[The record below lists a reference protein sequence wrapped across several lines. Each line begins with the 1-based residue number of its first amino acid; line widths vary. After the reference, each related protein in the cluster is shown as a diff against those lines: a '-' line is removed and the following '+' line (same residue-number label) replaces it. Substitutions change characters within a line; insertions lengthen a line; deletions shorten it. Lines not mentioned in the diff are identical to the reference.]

1 MKFSNKNEFMDAVR
15 EFTIQEGREIK
26 FRKNES
32 YRVRAICKWT
42 TGEDEDM
49 VRCPWVAYAF
59 RDSEETCW
67 QLKTFKNEHICPRMS
82 KNRAA
87 NRRWLAGKLVKKLRR
102 YPSLKHSEA
111 KAYFRRRCDLDLNKS
126 SLTRALM
133 DARNI
138 VYGDAAAQY
147 GLVRDY
153 AETLLKSNPGSTV
166 KIGTYLQG
174 DDPIFEKMYVC
185 LDGCKK
191 GFKAGCR
198 PLIGLDGAFLKTR
211 FGGQLSAVA
220 QDANNHIYPIAWAIV
235 DVENKENWRWFL
247 DLLLDDL
254 GDYMANK
261 WASMSDMQK
270 GLASAVKELMPNVH
284 HRFCVWHLWKN
295 FNKKWKEQE
304 YRGLLW
310 DCARETT
317 RHGFDQKM
325 DKLKRLNEG
334 AWAYLDKWPREA
346 WTRAYFRHD
355 QKIDNICN
363 NACEVFNSR
372 IKEYRA
378 KPIITLLE
386 EVRMFTMRS
395 IAKNKVKLSHHVGKL
410 PPIQHSRLQKI
421 RKESQKWTSIWSGDE
436 EYQRFEIHGW
446 PTNMAVDLG
455 KSICTCRF
463 WQITGMPCVHAC
475 AAISKINRNSE
486 DFCHY
491 WLTMKAYRDTY
502 KHSLNPIPGQD
513 LWERSEQNRPLAPK
527 MKRKPRS
534 TIQKR
539 WKDADEEPSSVK
551 KSKTETKLKRKYKEF
566 TCTYYGTRGH
576 TKRSC
581 FHRKVDD
588 LASALVSA
596 AAAVVA
602 KEKGSKARETRDPA
616 NAATSNTQP
625 AEINE
630 NAPLAPGEGVDDANA
645 SEIDLTQPTYS
656 QPENQEQVPPSD
668 PPPPPQ
674 QVTRPDKLQS
684 KRKKIFSVDP
694 MQGATSGTAA
704 RLAEFMTF
712 VPTPGFKPPT
722 TK

>member
-1 MKFSNKNEFMDAVR
+1 MDAVR
-15 EFTIQEGREIK
+15 EFTILKGREIK
-26 FRKNES
+26 FKRNES

-42 TGEDEDM
+42 IGEDEDM
-49 VRCPWVAYAF
+49 VRCPWVAYAS

-67 QLKTFKNEHICPRMS
+67 QLKIFKNEHICPRMS

-111 KAYFRRRCDLDLNKS
+111 KAYFRRS
-126 SLTRALM
+126 
-133 DARNI
+133 
-138 VYGDAAAQY
+138 DAAAQY

-191 GFKAGCR
+191 GFKVGCH
-198 PLIGLDGAFLKTR
+198 PLIGLDRAFLKTR
-211 FGGQLSAVA
+211 FGGQILSAMA

-261 WASMSDMQK
+261 WAFMSDMQK

-295 FNKKWKEQE
+295 FNKQGKEQE

-310 DCARETT
+310 ECVRETT
-317 RHGFDQKM
+317 RHGFDQKI
-325 DKLKRLNEG
+325 DRLKRLNEG

-346 WTRAYFRHD
+346 WTRAYFRYD
-355 QKIDNICN
+355 KKIDNICN

-386 EVRMFTMRS
+386 EVRMFEMWS

-421 RKESQKWTSIWSGDE
+421 RKESQKWTPNWSGDE
-436 EYQRFEIHGW
+436 EYQRFEIHSW

-455 KSICTCRF
+455 KCICTCRF
-463 WQITGMPCVHAC
+463 WQITG
-475 AAISKINRNSE
+475 N
-486 DFCHY
+486 
-491 WLTMKAYRDTY
+491 
-502 KHSLNPIPGQD
+502 
-513 LWERSEQNRPLAPK
+513 
-527 MKRKPRS
+527 
-534 TIQKR
+534 
-539 WKDADEEPSSVK
+539 
-551 KSKTETKLKRKYKEF
+551 
-566 TCTYYGTRGH
+566 

-581 FHRKVDD
+581 AHRKADD
-588 LASALVSA
+588 FASVL
-596 AAAVVA
+596 VA
-602 KEKGSKARETRDPA
+602 KEKGYKAGESTDPA
-616 NAATSNTQP
+616 NAATTNTQV

-630 NAPLAPGEGVDDANA
+630 NAPLAPGQAVDDANA
-645 SEIDLTQPTYS
+645 SEI
-656 QPENQEQVPPSD
+656 VPPSD

-684 KRKKIFSVDP
+684 KRKITFNVNP
-694 MQGATSGTAA
+694 MQRASSGTTA